1 MALTYPVWLIAL
13 LAKLPSLVVEIVGGL
28 LLAGAIVGALLLA
41 TAYPSLIVLLLATAG
56 SVLYE
61 TKLDPNGWS
70 WTDVGQRE
78 LGIIAVVI
86 AVRLIVG
93 R

>member
-1 MALTYPVWLIAL
+1 MALKFPTWLSAWM
-13 LAKLPSLVVEIVGGL
+13 AAHSLVTEIVGGL
-28 LLAGAIVGALLLA
+28 VLAGAVAGLLA
-41 TAYPSLIVLLLATAG
+41 LAGAQPSLVVLILASAG
-56 SVLYE
+56 SYLYE
-61 TKLDPNGWS
+61 TKLDPSGWS
-70 WTDVGQRE
+70 WKDVGQRE